1 MFVELMPLLAGRTML
16 ITVAKVDN
24 KTLRVKVIPAL
35 AKADDNPA
43 HSTPLTYTGPPE
55 ELDAELGKHLA
66 GDVQTYQQTTSP
78 LATAES
84 AKSFNFNDI
93 DFSKAF
99 VIHR

>member
-1 MFVELMPLLAGRTML
+1 
-16 ITVAKVDN
+16 
-24 KTLRVKVIPAL
+24 
-35 AKADDNPA
+35 
-43 HSTPLTYTGPPE
+43 
-55 ELDAELGKHLA
+55 LA
-66 GDVQTYQQTTSP
+66 GDVQTYQQTASP